1 MNARELLI
9 RIRTMFDGKGVEDST
24 KSVENLG
31 KKTTEVGQS
40 SEQAMNLMGTAA
52 AAASGNF
59 EGVAA
64 GVVRLTGKIKLLGM
78 SMMQLSLVAAVLT
91 LLVKLFQ
98 AIGERADAMAAGL
111 RQIKSD
117 NVTAAIDRINK
128 SYEDMSDAADRAMK
142 AREASFAVGAEE
154 VESIRK
160 IELATL
166 SLAKA
171 KALALAKTPEEKANI
186 EAQFKASES
195 ATNQKYDSYQSTG
208 KRELA
213 LSQAAKAEEALQATI
228 AQRDELMGQ
237 LPNRSREAGY
247 AQGELMKA
255 AKNFTPMGNLLA
267 LGAAPK
273 RYEDA
278 KEEADKTLKAQGDL
292 IDSIK
297 ALNESIEAQKTEVV
311 NAKTRATAVSN
322 EPIATALTY
331 EAEGVTAATA
341 ARDRAAATAAAAKK
355 KRMEEELDA
364 AEERKAA
371 TVESRSET
379 RQRLTFR
386 ASTEAAEAKSAQ
398 AARSPLARK
407 EQAEARAAAQAVA
420 DYAKETTAILKNLEG
435 LMKAQRDALK
445 RLPN

>member
-24 KSVENLG
+24 KRVENLG

-98 AIGERADAMAAGL
+98 AIAERADAMAASL

-117 NVTAAIDRINK
+117 NVTNAIDQIKK
-128 SYEDMSDAADRAMK
+128 SYDSMTEAAERAAKSRNAMFDVDAQ
-142 AREASFAVGAEE
+142 EI
-154 VESIRK
+154 ESIHK
-160 IELATL
+160 KELAQIEYNKQMELGT
-166 SLAKA
+166 
-171 KALALAKTPEEKANI
+171 AKTDDERKNIEARYKSTADASTQKHDTSQSGKKQSLLLTQADEAETAAQDAFDTYNALKEKANI
-186 EAQFKASES
+186 RVAQNSRTQGIATKEATGQGSWLYTLSLGTINKRADAQKQASEGVGEVAS
-195 ATNQKYDSYQSTG
+195 LLK
-208 KRELA
+208 ELSELKKTWKDKEGEA
-213 LSQAAKAEEALQATI
+213 DILRKQASIVTTESQASTLSYKAVTV
-228 AQRDELMGQ
+228 
-237 LPNRSREAGY
+237 
-247 AQGELMKA
+247 
-255 AKNFTPMGNLLA
+255 
-267 LGAAPK
+267 
-273 RYEDA
+273 
-278 KEEADKTLKAQGDL
+278 AD
-292 IDSIK
+292 
-297 ALNESIEAQKTEVV
+297 
-311 NAKTRATAVSN
+311 TR
-322 EPIATALTY
+322 
-331 EAEGVTAATA
+331 A
-341 ARDRAAATAAAAKK
+341 ARDRDAEARAAAQR
-355 KRMEEELDA
+355 KRLQEELDA

-379 RQRLTFR
+379 KQRLAFR

-398 AARSPLARK
+398 AAHSPRAAR
-407 EQAEARAAAQAVA
+407 EVAESRAAAQAVA
-420 DYAKETTAILKNLEG
+420 AYAAETTSILKQLEAS
-435 LMKAQRDALK
+435 MKAQRDALK